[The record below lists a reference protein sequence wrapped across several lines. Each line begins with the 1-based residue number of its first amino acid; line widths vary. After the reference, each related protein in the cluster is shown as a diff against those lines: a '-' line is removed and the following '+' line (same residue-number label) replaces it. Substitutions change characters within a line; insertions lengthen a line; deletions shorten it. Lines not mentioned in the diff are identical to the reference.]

1 VVFWIYPFLSFL
13 LAAPTPL
20 DEVSLQVPGSSSA
33 TSPAAHRLEPFRLKS
48 ALVFHA
54 RSWPWR
60 LSPVLSS
67 AHRESISMHVLRRGV
82 SMQHWPQSRF
92 VLIWKIPAS
101 VLILL
106 LGIRRGCIV
115 MRVTRCDNARFL
127 HVCSMRRI
135 MYCT

>member
-1 VVFWIYPFLSFL
+1 MVFWIYPFLSFFL

-20 DEVSLQVPGSSSA
+20 DEVSLQAPGSSST

-48 ALVFHA
+48 VLVFHA
-54 RSWPWR
+54 RSWR
-60 LSPVLSS
+60 LSPVLSP
-67 AHRESISMHVLRRGV
+67 AHRESISMHILRRGV
-82 SMQHWPQSRF
+82 SMQHWPQSR
-92 VLIWKIPAS
+92 LIRIWKTPAS

-115 MRVTRCDNARFL
+115 MRVTRCDNMPFL